1 MKKPVGLK
9 TASPSQN
16 ATFIRLIRIACEDP
30 AFRKRLVS
38 ILTLPPFHR
47 QSLINTVLEEMR
59 LKGEPS
65 RYREALA
72 CLLYDGVAEQTKKM
86 LDDLT

>member
-1 MKKPVGLK
+1 MKKPLDRK

-16 ATFIRLIRIACEDP
+16 ETFIRLIRIAGEDP

-38 ILTLPPFHR
+38 ILSLPPFHR

-59 LKGEPS
+59 LQGEPS
-65 RYREALA
+65 RHREAFA
-72 CLLYDGVAEQTKKM
+72 CLLDDGVAEQTKKM
-86 LDDLT
+86 LDDLA